1 MVAQRYPQDYAA
13 FIGSGQI
20 VDFVQT
26 EKIDYDLA
34 LRIARERGDQ
44 KMVDKLV
51 AQGEPPYYADSIILD
66 TIRYLQYL
74 DGEVAA
80 RGQVHAPKS
89 RLYA

>member
-51 AQGEPPYYADSIILD
+51 AQREPPYYADSIILD
-66 TIRYLQYL
+66 TIRYL
-74 DGEVAA
+74 
-80 RGQVHAPKS
+80 
-89 RLYA
+89 